1 MKKSLKIYLLSFIV
15 GILFLIVLYSL
26 IMNKVKNPEVQN
38 LPYYTFRTLL
48 RITVT
53 LLISLAFGL
62 SFGILVSMSKK
73 ASMIITPTF
82 NIMQSIPIL
91 GYFPAVLILFIS
103 FFPGRVIG
111 LELASIFLL
120 FTSMVWSIFFGVVGA
135 IKSIPINIIDAA
147 KAFNIK
153 GLRFVTNVIIPAI
166 IPALISGSILAWC
179 DGWFFMIAAE
189 YITYAGKIYSL
200 PGLGSFLAK
209 SVYVYSDTNLAIIIL
224 VLITAIVMFINHF
237 TWHRLMDKVS
247 STGYM
252 PLFKLGMFSLKEEKK
267 LTKRRFQLH
276 FKFRHKILPESKHK
290 DYSLRQIIIS
300 VSIVALI
307 FLIAIYTINKGI
319 LNLKTIKE
327 SILVPETFNLPV
339 YTFFTLS
346 RLTIAYLISLCLAI
360 LMGVL
365 AAEHKKFATIFYPLY
380 DIGQAVPILALFPI
394 LFVYLSQIFGG
405 RMGLEITAIIM
416 LVLDMIWY
424 MFLNVVA
431 AVKSIP
437 EETREV
443 SKIFGFKGMNRIRH
457 IILPAI
463 LPALIT
469 GSLLSWGT
477 GWNTIIFAEYM
488 PHGKEPLSIPGL
500 GSFLSKEGYEKG
512 NTILL
517 VFILFIISTIII
529 LMEKFIWD
537 KLLSKTKKYEIEA

>member
-1 MKKSLKIYLLSFIV
+1 MKKSLRIHIMFFIL
-15 GILFLIVLYSL
+15 GILFLIVLYAI
-26 IMNKVKNPEVQN
+26 IMSSVKNPEIQN

-53 LLISLAFGL
+53 LAISLVFGL

-91 GYFPAVLILFIS
+91 GYFPAVIILLISL
-103 FFPGRVIG
+103 FPGRQVG

-120 FTSMVWSIFFGVVGA
+120 FTSMVWAIFFGVVGA
-135 IKSIPINIIDAA
+135 VKSIPLNIIDAA

-153 GLRFVTNVIIPAI
+153 GLRFITNVIIPAI
-166 IPALISGSILAWC
+166 IPAIIAGSILAWC

-189 YITYAGKIYSL
+189 YITYGGQNYPL
-200 PGLGSFLAK
+200 PGLGYFLAK
-209 SVYVYSDTNLAIIIL
+209 SAYVYKDTNLAIAIL
-224 VLITAIVMFINHF
+224 VLITAIVIFINHF
-237 TWHRLMDKVS
+237 TWHRLMEKVS

-252 PLFKLGMFSLKEEKK
+252 PMFRLGLFNLKHEKK
-267 LTKRRFQLH
+267 IVRKNIRFH
-276 FKFRHKILPESKHK
+276 FKFRHKILLASKHRG
-290 DYSLRQIIIS
+290 YSLKQKIIAGF
-300 VSIVALI
+300 IVFLI

-319 LNLKTIKE
+319 LNLKVIEE
-327 SILVPETFNLPV
+327 SIFIPEIYNIPT

-346 RLTIAYLISLCLAI
+346 RLTIAYLISLAFAI
-360 LMGVL
+360 SMGVL
-365 AAEHKKFATIFYPLY
+365 AAEHKKFAMIFYPIY
-380 DIGQAVPILALFPI
+380 DIGQAIPILALFPI
-394 LFVYLSQIFGG
+394 LFIYLSQIFGG
-405 RMGLEITAIIM
+405 KLGLEITAITM
-416 LVLDMIWY
+416 LVFDMIWY
-424 MFLNVVA
+424 MFLNVVS

-443 SKIFGFKGMNRIRH
+443 SKIFGFKGINRIRH
-457 IILPAI
+457 IIIPAI

-477 GWNTIIFAEYM
+477 GWNTVIFAEYM
-488 PHGKEPLSIPGL
+488 PYGKEPLSVSGL
-500 GSFLSKEGYEKG
+500 GSLLSKEGYEEG
-512 NTILL
+512 NTIML

-537 KLLSKTKKYEIEA
+537 KLLSTTKKYEIEA

>member
-1 MKKSLKIYLLSFIV
+1 
-15 GILFLIVLYSL
+15 
-26 IMNKVKNPEVQN
+26 MNNVKNPEVKF

-53 LLISLAFGL
+53 LVVSVVFGV

-91 GYFPAVLILFIS
+91 GYFPAVIILFIS
-103 FFPGRVIG
+103 FFPGILG
-111 LELASIFLL
+111 MELASVFLL
-120 FTSMVWSIFFGVVGA
+120 FTSMVWAIFFGVVGA
-135 IKSIPINIIDAA
+135 IKSIPLNIIDAA

-153 GLRFVTNVIIPAI
+153 GFKFITNIIIPAI

-189 YITYAGKIYSL
+189 SITYAGETHNL

-209 SVYVYSDTNLAIIIL
+209 SAYANDTNLAILIL
-224 VLITAIVMFINHF
+224 VLITAIVLFINHF
-237 TWHRLMDKVS
+237 TWHRLMEKVS

-252 PLFKLGMFSLKEEKK
+252 PLFRLGMFDLKNEKK
-267 LTKRRFQLH
+267 VVRRNFKLH
-276 FKFRHKILPESKHK
+276 FKFRQKVLSESKYRG
-290 DYSLRQIIIS
+290 YSLKQKIIA
-300 VSIVALI
+300 VAIVVLI
-307 FLIAIYTINKGI
+307 FLVVLYTIYKGMLDLRI
-319 LNLKTIKE
+319 IKK
-327 SILVPETFNLPV
+327 SLFVPEAANIPIF
-339 YTFFTLS
+339 TFFTLS
-346 RLTIAYLISLCLAI
+346 RLTIAYMISLGFAI
-360 LMGVL
+360 FMGVL
-365 AAEHKKFATIFYPLY
+365 AAEHKKFATFFYPIY
-380 DIGQAVPILALFPI
+380 DIGQAIPILALFPI
-394 LFVYLSQIFGG
+394 LFVYLSKIFGG
-405 RMGLEITAIIM
+405 TLGLEITGIVM
-416 LVLDMIWY
+416 LVMDMIWY

-443 SKIFGFKGMNRIRH
+443 SKIFGFKGIKRIRH

-477 GWNTIIFAEYM
+477 GWNTIIFSEYM
-488 PHGKEPLSIPGL
+488 PQQGGDLHVNGLGYLLSI
-500 GSFLSKEGYEKG
+500 EGYKKG
-512 NTILL
+512 NTIML

-537 KLLSKTKKYEIEA
+537 KLLSKTKKYELEA

>member
-15 GILFLIVLYSL
+15 GILFLIALYSV
-26 IMNKVKNPEVQN
+26 IMSKEKNPEVKN

-153 GLRFVTNVIIPAI
+153 GLKFVTNVVIPAI

-189 YITYAGKIYSL
+189 YITYGGKTYSL

-209 SVYVYSDTNLAIIIL
+209 SVYVYNDTNLAIIIL

-252 PLFKLGMFSLKEEKK
+252 PLFKLGMFNLKEEKK

-276 FKFRHKILPESKHK
+276 FKFRHKILLEHK
-290 DYSLRQIIIS
+290 PKKYSLLQMIIS
-300 VSIVALI
+300 IAIVVLI
-307 FLIAIYTINKGI
+307 FLIVIYTINKGI
-319 LNLKTIKE
+319 LDLKKIKE
-327 SILVPETFNLPV
+327 SILIPETSNLPV
-339 YTFFTLS
+339 YIFFTLS
-346 RLTIAYLISLCLAI
+346 RLTIAYLISLGLAI
-360 LMGVL
+360 FMGVL

-394 LFVYLSQIFGG
+394 LFIYFSQVFGG
-405 RMGLEITAIIM
+405 RLGLEITAIIM

-424 MFLNVVA
+424 MFLNVVT

-443 SKIFGFKGMNRIRH
+443 SKIFGFKGINRIRN

-463 LPALIT
+463 LPAIIT
-469 GSLLSWGT
+469 GSILSWGT
-477 GWNTIIFAEYM
+477 GWNTIIFSEYM
-488 PHGKEPLSIPGL
+488 PYGKEVLSIPGL

-517 VFILFIISTIII
+517 VLILFIISTIII

>member
-1 MKKSLKIYLLSFIV
+1 MKKTLRRHIMGFIF
-15 GILFLIVLYSL
+15 GLLFLIALYWA
-26 IMNKVKNPEVQN
+26 IMNNVKNPEINN

-53 LLISLAFGL
+53 LIISLAFGL

-73 ASMIITPTF
+73 ASAIISPTF

-91 GYFPAVLILFIS
+91 GYFPAVIILFIS
-103 FFPGRVIG
+103 LFPGRQIG
-111 LELASIFLL
+111 IELASIFLL
-120 FTSMVWSIFFGVVGA
+120 FTSMVWAIFFGVVGA
-135 IKSIPINIIDAA
+135 IKSIPLNIIDAA

-153 GLRFVTNVIIPAI
+153 GLKFITNVIIPAI
-166 IPALISGSILAWC
+166 IPALIAGSILAWC

-189 YITYAGKIYSL
+189 YITYGGKTYDL
-200 PGLGSFLAK
+200 PGLGYFLAK
-209 SVYVYSDTNLAIIIL
+209 SAYQYNDTNLAVIIL
-224 VLITAIVMFINHF
+224 VLITAVVIFINHF
-237 TWHRLMDKVS
+237 TWHRLMEKVS

-252 PLFKLGMFSLKEEKK
+252 PLFRLGMVNLKPEKK
-267 LTKRRFQLH
+267 LIRRNLRLH
-276 FKFRHKILPESKHK
+276 FKFRHKTVLESKHK
-290 DYSLRQIIIS
+290 EYSLKQKIIAVGIVIS
-300 VSIVALI
+300 I

-319 LNLKTIKE
+319 LDLKVIKK
-327 SILVPETFNLPV
+327 SIFIPEIYNLPA

-346 RLTIAYLISLCLAI
+346 RLTIAYLISLGLAI
-360 LMGVL
+360 FMGVL
-365 AAEHKKFATIFYPLY
+365 AAENKKFATIFYPIY

-394 LFVYLSQIFGG
+394 LFIYLNQIFGG
-405 RMGLEITAIIM
+405 TLGLEITAIVM

-424 MFLNVVA
+424 MFLNVVT
-431 AVKSIP
+431 AVKSLP
-437 EETREV
+437 EEIKGV
-443 SKIFGFKGMNRIRH
+443 SKIFGFKGMKRIIH

-500 GSFLSKEGYEKG
+500 GSFLSKEGYEQG
-512 NTILL
+512 NTIML

-537 KLLSKTKKYEIEA
+537 KLLSRTKKYELEA